1 MKLYLMRV
9 KIEQHVEFRTKELR
23 RRRRKNVVMMN
34 DDDVGWLCFFV
45 GAGWWFGT
53 GININTR
60 YRYRNRFKT
69 NCSWYLLE

>member
-1 MKLYLMRV
+1 MRV

-34 DDDVGWLCFFV
+34 DDDVGCGCVFLLVLV
-45 GAGWWFGT
+45 GGSVPVLFN
-53 GININTR
+53 NINTR